1 MSEGAAGPDCLQAWP
16 PALGAV
22 AAGWQPVLGRFWR
35 SDEGERLNT
44 FLRDRLAAG
53 AVIYPPEPLKA
64 LRLTAPEQVRVLVL
78 GQDPYHGA
86 GQAHGLAFD
95 VRPDC
100 KPPPSLRNIFKELA
114 REYGPAPA
122 LQSGLLANWA
132 CQGVLLLNA
141 CLTVEDGQAA
151 SHARRGW
158 EQLTELILTELQA
171 SARPL
176 CVLLW
181 GAHAQA
187 RWDAVAAAVPA
198 AGPRGVLHAN
208 HPSPL
213 SALRPPVPFI
223 GCGHF
228 SQANAWLMA
237 QGLAPVDWL
246 ARSAP

>member
-1 MSEGAAGPDCLQAWP
+1 MSTGTPTPDRLQGWPPGPD
-16 PALGAV
+16 AV
-22 AAGWQPVLGRFWR
+22 APGWQPVLSGFWQG
-35 SDEGERLNT
+35 SEGARLNV
-44 FLRDRLAAG
+44 FLRERLAAH
-53 AVIYPPEPLKA
+53 ALIYPPEPLKA
-64 LRLTAPEQVRVLVL
+64 LRLTPPEQVRVLVL
-78 GQDPYHGA
+78 GQDPYHGP

-114 REYGPAPA
+114 REYGPAPT
-122 LQSGLLANWA
+122 LQSGLLAGWA
-132 CQGVLLLNA
+132 RQGVLLLNA

-158 EQLTELILTELQA
+158 ESLTEMILSELQA
-171 SARPL
+171 SERPL

-187 RWDAVAAAVPA
+187 RWDAVAATMRA
-198 AGPRGVLHAN
+198 AGPRSVLRAN

-228 SQANAWLMA
+228 SQANAWLTA
-237 QGLAPVDWL
+237 HGAAPVAWL
-246 ARSAP
+246 QG

>member
-1 MSEGAAGPDCLQAWP
+1 MSGGAVGPDRLQAWP
-16 PALGAV
+16 PGPDAV
-22 AAGWQPVLGRFWR
+22 APGWQPVLNRFWR
-35 SDEGERLNT
+35 SSEGEGLNA
-44 FLRDRLAAG
+44 FLRERLAAG

-64 LRLTAPEQVRVLVL
+64 LRLTPPEQVRVLVL
-78 GQDPYHGA
+78 GQDPYHGF

-114 REYGPAPA
+114 REYGPAPT
-122 LQSGLLANWA
+122 LQSGLLAGWA
-132 CQGVLLLNA
+132 RQGVLLLNA
-141 CLTVEDGQAA
+141 CLTVEDGQAGG
-151 SHARRGW
+151 HARRGW
-158 EQLTELILTELQA
+158 EHLTEGILGELQA

-187 RWDAVAAAVPA
+187 RWDAVAATRPA
-198 AGPRGVLHAN
+198 AGPRGVLRAN

-228 SQANAWLMA
+228 SQANAWLTA
-237 QGLAPVDWL
+237 HGAAPVAWL
-246 ARSAP
+246 QG